1 MNAQDFKRE
10 MEELRREHDEA
21 QQAAKDFHAQRDQQ
35 RLMWIAQA
43 AHDALKAGETELKLD
58 DRYGVLSEYVMNALA
73 DSGCFVKPIEGE
85 SILTNN
91 TIVKGYIIT
100 WYPQTK

>member
-21 QQAAKDFHAQRDQQ
+21 QQAAKAFHDQRDQQ

-58 DRYGVLSEYVMNALA
+58 DRYGVLSDHVMTALA
-73 DSGCFVKPIEGE
+73 DSGCHVRPIEGE

-91 TIVKGYIIT
+91 TVVKGYVIT
-100 WYPQTK
+100 WYPKPK